1 MLDYAKHIDMI
12 NKLDNKLVIMVD
24 DNINVIQFVN
34 MPNRTFAMTCRL
46 TYSVFIKKK
55 RSVMIM
61 EKEYIQLPPLP
72 EDTPWD
78 VLNVL
83 WEFAK
88 LSEEERIDALNYLE
102 TLEDFAV
109 GEGELEALQEI
120 TDKYKDQD
128 IKFFNRVSE
137 ILRNVLAMLTVNSY
151 EMAALIYQK
160 RCVEGLSKEQIAEE
174 AGLSPDKLELFIKY
188 YDIRKE
194 QAEKESE
201 EENE

>member
-1 MLDYAKHIDMI
+1 
-12 NKLDNKLVIMVD
+12 
-24 DNINVIQFVN
+24 
-34 MPNRTFAMTCRL
+34 
-46 TYSVFIKKK
+46 
-55 RSVMIM
+55 M

-78 VLNVL
+78 VLNVM

-102 TLEDFAV
+102 ALEDFAV

-120 TDKYKDQD
+120 ADKYKDQD
-128 IKFFNRVSE
+128 FQFFDRVSE

>member
-1 MLDYAKHIDMI
+1 
-12 NKLDNKLVIMVD
+12 
-24 DNINVIQFVN
+24 
-34 MPNRTFAMTCRL
+34 
-46 TYSVFIKKK
+46 
-55 RSVMIM
+55 M
-61 EKEYIQLPPLP
+61 EEFIQLPPLP

-88 LSEEERIDALNYLE
+88 LSEEERIEALNYLE
-102 TLEDFAV
+102 TLEDFAI

-128 IKFFNRVSE
+128 FKFFDRVSE
-137 ILRNVLAMLTVNSY
+137 ILKNVLAMLTVNSY

>member
-1 MLDYAKHIDMI
+1 
-12 NKLDNKLVIMVD
+12 
-24 DNINVIQFVN
+24 
-34 MPNRTFAMTCRL
+34 
-46 TYSVFIKKK
+46 
-55 RSVMIM
+55 M
-61 EKEYIQLPPLP
+61 EEYIQLPPLP

-102 TLEDFAV
+102 TLEDFTI
-109 GEGELEALQEI
+109 GEGELKAMQEI
-120 TDKYKDQD
+120 AKKYEDKDFQ
-128 IKFFNRVSE
+128 FFDRVSE
-137 ILRNVLAMLTVNSY
+137 ILRNVIAMLTINSY

-174 AGLSPDKLELFIKY
+174 SGLSPDRLDLFLKY

>member
-1 MLDYAKHIDMI
+1 
-12 NKLDNKLVIMVD
+12 
-24 DNINVIQFVN
+24 
-34 MPNRTFAMTCRL
+34 
-46 TYSVFIKKK
+46 
-55 RSVMIM
+55 M
-61 EKEYIQLPPLP
+61 EEYIQLPPLP

-102 TLEDFAV
+102 ALEDFAL

-120 TDKYKDQD
+120 ADKYKDQD
-128 IKFFNRVSE
+128 FQFFDRVSE

-174 AGLSPDKLELFIKY
+174 AGLSLDKLELFIKY

-194 QAEKESE
+194 QAQKESE

>member
-1 MLDYAKHIDMI
+1 
-12 NKLDNKLVIMVD
+12 
-24 DNINVIQFVN
+24 
-34 MPNRTFAMTCRL
+34 
-46 TYSVFIKKK
+46 
-55 RSVMIM
+55 M
-61 EKEYIQLPPLP
+61 EEYIQLPPLP

-88 LSEEERIDALNYLE
+88 LSEEERIDVLNYLE
-102 TLEDFAV
+102 ALEDFAI

-120 TDKYKDQD
+120 ADKYKDQD
-128 IKFFNRVSE
+128 FQFLDRVSE

>member
-1 MLDYAKHIDMI
+1 
-12 NKLDNKLVIMVD
+12 
-24 DNINVIQFVN
+24 
-34 MPNRTFAMTCRL
+34 
-46 TYSVFIKKK
+46 
-55 RSVMIM
+55 M
-61 EKEYIQLPPLP
+61 EEYIQLPPLP

-102 TLEDFAV
+102 ALEDFAI

-120 TDKYKDQD
+120 ADKYKDQD
-128 IKFFNRVSE
+128 FKFFDRVSE

-174 AGLSPDKLELFIKY
+174 AGLSTDKLELFIKY

>member
-1 MLDYAKHIDMI
+1 
-12 NKLDNKLVIMVD
+12 
-24 DNINVIQFVN
+24 
-34 MPNRTFAMTCRL
+34 
-46 TYSVFIKKK
+46 
-55 RSVMIM
+55 MIM
-61 EKEYIQLPPLP
+61 EKEYIQLPPLS

-78 VLNVL
+78 VLNVM

-102 TLEDFAV
+102 ALEDFAV

-120 TDKYKDQD
+120 ADKYKDQD
-128 IKFFNRVSE
+128 FQFFDRVSE

-160 RCVEGLSKEQIAEE
+160 RCVEGLGKEQIAEE

>member
-1 MLDYAKHIDMI
+1 MGLLH
-12 NKLDNKLVIMVD
+12 
-24 DNINVIQFVN
+24 NVVN
-34 MPNRTFAMTCRL
+34 MPNRIFAIDSRMN
-46 TYSVFIKKK
+46 YFVYKKKK
-55 RSVMIM
+55 RRAMIM
-61 EKEYIQLPPLP
+61 EEYIQLPPLP

-102 TLEDFAV
+102 ALEDFAL

-120 TDKYKDQD
+120 ADKYKDQD
-128 IKFFNRVSE
+128 FQFFDRVSE

-160 RCVEGLSKEQIAEE
+160 RCVEGLSKE
-174 AGLSPDKLELFIKY
+174 
-188 YDIRKE
+188 
-194 QAEKESE
+194 
-201 EENE
+201 

>member
-1 MLDYAKHIDMI
+1 
-12 NKLDNKLVIMVD
+12 
-24 DNINVIQFVN
+24 
-34 MPNRTFAMTCRL
+34 
-46 TYSVFIKKK
+46 
-55 RSVMIM
+55 M
-61 EKEYIQLPPLP
+61 EEYIQLPPLP

-102 TLEDFAV
+102 ALEDFAL

-120 TDKYKDQD
+120 ADKYKDQD
-128 IKFFNRVSE
+128 FQFFDRVSE

-160 RCVEGLSKEQIAEE
+160 RCVEGLSKE
-174 AGLSPDKLELFIKY
+174 
-188 YDIRKE
+188 
-194 QAEKESE
+194 
-201 EENE
+201 

>member
-61 EKEYIQLPPLP
+61 EKEYIQLPLLP

-88 LSEEERIDALNYLE
+88 LSEEERIDASNYLE

-109 GEGELEALQEI
+109 
-120 TDKYKDQD
+120 D
-128 IKFFNRVSE
+128 
-137 ILRNVLAMLTVNSY
+137 
-151 EMAALIYQK
+151 
-160 RCVEGLSKEQIAEE
+160 
-174 AGLSPDKLELFIKY
+174 
-188 YDIRKE
+188 
-194 QAEKESE
+194 
-201 EENE
+201 

>member
-1 MLDYAKHIDMI
+1 
-12 NKLDNKLVIMVD
+12 
-24 DNINVIQFVN
+24 
-34 MPNRTFAMTCRL
+34 
-46 TYSVFIKKK
+46 
-55 RSVMIM
+55 MIM

-78 VLNVL
+78 VLNVM

-88 LSEEERIDALNYLE
+88 LSEEERVDALNYLE
-102 TLEDFAV
+102 ALNDFTI
-109 GEGELEALQEI
+109 GEGELETLQEI
-120 TDKYKDQD
+120 TDKYKEQD
-128 IKFFNRVSE
+128 FQFFDRISE
-137 ILRNVLAMLTVNSY
+137 ILRNVLAMLTINSY

-174 AGLSPDKLELFIKY
+174 SGLSPDRLELFLKY

-194 QAEKESE
+194 QADIEAE

>member
-1 MLDYAKHIDMI
+1 
-12 NKLDNKLVIMVD
+12 
-24 DNINVIQFVN
+24 
-34 MPNRTFAMTCRL
+34 
-46 TYSVFIKKK
+46 
-55 RSVMIM
+55 M
-61 EKEYIQLPPLP
+61 EKYIQLPPLP

-88 LSEEERIDALNYLE
+88 LSEEERIDVLNYLE
-102 TLEDFAV
+102 ALEDFAI

-120 TDKYKDQD
+120 ADKYKDQD
-128 IKFFNRVSE
+128 FQFFDRVSE

>member
-1 MLDYAKHIDMI
+1 
-12 NKLDNKLVIMVD
+12 
-24 DNINVIQFVN
+24 
-34 MPNRTFAMTCRL
+34 
-46 TYSVFIKKK
+46 
-55 RSVMIM
+55 M
-61 EKEYIQLPPLP
+61 EEYIQLPPLP

-102 TLEDFAV
+102 ALEDFAI

-120 TDKYKDQD
+120 ADKYKDQD
-128 IKFFNRVSE
+128 FQFFDRVSE

-174 AGLSPDKLELFIKY
+174 VGISPDKLDLFIKY

-194 QAEKESE
+194 QAEKEAE

>member
-1 MLDYAKHIDMI
+1 
-12 NKLDNKLVIMVD
+12 
-24 DNINVIQFVN
+24 
-34 MPNRTFAMTCRL
+34 
-46 TYSVFIKKK
+46 
-55 RSVMIM
+55 M
-61 EKEYIQLPPLP
+61 EEYIQLPPLP

-102 TLEDFAV
+102 ALEDFAI

-128 IKFFNRVSE
+128 FKFFDSVSE

-194 QAEKESE
+194 QEEKESE

>member
-1 MLDYAKHIDMI
+1 
-12 NKLDNKLVIMVD
+12 
-24 DNINVIQFVN
+24 
-34 MPNRTFAMTCRL
+34 
-46 TYSVFIKKK
+46 
-55 RSVMIM
+55 M
-61 EKEYIQLPPLP
+61 EEYIQLPPLP

-78 VLNVL
+78 VLNVM

-88 LSEEERIDALNYLE
+88 LNEEERIDALNYLE
-102 TLEDFAV
+102 ALEDFAI

-128 IKFFNRVSE
+128 FQFFDRVSE
-137 ILRNVLAMLTVNSY
+137 IFRNVLAMLTVNSY

-194 QAEKESE
+194 QAQKESE

>member
-1 MLDYAKHIDMI
+1 
-12 NKLDNKLVIMVD
+12 
-24 DNINVIQFVN
+24 
-34 MPNRTFAMTCRL
+34 
-46 TYSVFIKKK
+46 
-55 RSVMIM
+55 MIM
-61 EKEYIQLPPLP
+61 EEYIQLPPLP

-88 LSEEERIDALNYLE
+88 LSEEERIDVLNYLE
-102 TLEDFAV
+102 ALEDFAI

-120 TDKYKDQD
+120 ADKYKDQD
-128 IKFFNRVSE
+128 FQFFDRVSE

-174 AGLSPDKLELFIKY
+174 EGLSPDKLELFIKY

-194 QAEKESE
+194 QAQKEYE

>member
-1 MLDYAKHIDMI
+1 ML
-12 NKLDNKLVIMVD
+12 
-24 DNINVIQFVN
+24 
-34 MPNRTFAMTCRL
+34 
-46 TYSVFIKKK
+46 
-55 RSVMIM
+55 M
-61 EKEYIQLPPLP
+61 EEHVQLLPLP

-102 TLEDFAV
+102 ALEDFAI
-109 GEGELEALQEI
+109 GEGELETLKEI
-120 TDKYKDQD
+120 SEKCKEQD
-128 IKFFNRVSE
+128 FQFFDRVSE

-160 RCVEGLSKEQIAEE
+160 RCVKGLNKEQIAEE

-194 QAEKESE
+194 QAKNETE

>member
-1 MLDYAKHIDMI
+1 
-12 NKLDNKLVIMVD
+12 
-24 DNINVIQFVN
+24 
-34 MPNRTFAMTCRL
+34 
-46 TYSVFIKKK
+46 
-55 RSVMIM
+55 MIM

-78 VLNVL
+78 VLNVM

-102 TLEDFAV
+102 ALEDFTI

-120 TDKYKDQD
+120 TDKYKEQD
-128 IKFFNRVSE
+128 FQYFDRISE
-137 ILRNVLAMLTVNSY
+137 IFRNVLAMLTINSY
-151 EMAALIYQK
+151 EIAALIYQK

-174 AGLSPDKLELFIKY
+174 SGLRPDRLELFLKY

-194 QAEKESE
+194 QAEKEAE